1 MIQSEEVP
9 IKTRPFVSRL
19 TVLGLLALCVGAC
32 DTLGPDEPMGPG
44 SLLATLVSPLGNEA
58 SAVFE
63 LTGGVGLV
71 TVSAPGGEV
80 FYEHFGGSTR
90 IIVVLNDP
98 GEVRFQV
105 RTEDVGQPPEVS
117 VIQVADGDNRLR
129 TSLSGYTVRF
139 TREEDPSGG
148 GQP

>member
-1 MIQSEEVP
+1 
-9 IKTRPFVSRL
+9 
-19 TVLGLLALCVGAC
+19 
-32 DTLGPDEPMGPG
+32 MGPG
-44 SLLATLVSPLGNEA
+44 FLLATLVSPLGNEA

-63 LTGGVGLV
+63 LTGGVGLG
-71 TVSAPGGEV
+71 TVSAPGGQV

-98 GEVRFQV
+98 GEVRFRV

-117 VIQVADGDNRLR
+117 VIQVADGENRLR
-129 TSLSGYTVRF
+129 TSLSGYTVRL
-139 TREEDPSGG
+139 TREEDLSGG